1 MFTIKSAFVSYMIGL
16 KRLSG
21 VFSVLLGYFF
31 FKEQHIEGRLIGASL
46 MVIGAILISI
56 G

>member
-1 MFTIKSAFVSYMIGL
+1 MSRHP
-16 KRLSG
+16 RLRSQRRTKN
-21 VFSVLLGYFF
+21 FDIRTTC
-31 FKEQHIEGRLIGASL
+31 EQHIEGRLIGASL